1 MAEVGKIASP
11 PAGRQTERPNQKLAI
26 IGTRMKRKEDPRFL
40 TGHGRFVDDIALPN
54 MAHAAAL
61 RSPHAHARIRAIDK
75 REAEALP
82 GVLAVIT
89 GEEAARETAPLPCFA
104 NPPVEQRCI
113 ALGKVRHVGEPVAL
127 VVAESRYIAEDAAAL
142 IKVDYQ
148 VLPAVSDMM
157 EAIHSTGEAVLH
169 PERGPTNVAE
179 HRKYLF
185 GPVEEEFAHAAHIVK
200 RRLRWSRSGGQPL
213 ETVGAV
219 ARFDEGAG
227 KFTIYANTSMYNYI
241 GFTIAASLK
250 VDSHL
255 VNIVPVDA
263 GGSFGSKLFVH
274 KVPVLAALAARH
286 VGRPVK
292 YVEDRIDNM
301 SACDN
306 HGSDRTYEAE
316 LALDAQHRMMALRYK
331 VVDDYG
337 AYLQYG
343 LGTHGNGFSQTVGPY
358 KIRAVG
364 AEIIAVFTNK
374 TQQGACR
381 GFGSEV
387 TNFLIERMVDAAVSA
402 LDLDPVQFR
411 RDNFIQPHEFPY
423 QIPTGNL
430 YDSGDYP
437 GALDM
442 ALTML
447 DYEGWRRKQREARAE
462 GRYVG
467 IGLASCQ
474 EKGVF
479 SATEFW
485 MLNREKGFALT
496 SSPESVAIKI
506 DPNGK
511 AVISLNAPHWG
522 NSPETVAAMVLAEQ
536 LTLDPADISV
546 TYADTDH
553 GLPGTGPGGSR
564 YTVMVTGAVAGAARI
579 LKAKLLRV
587 ASHMLEAAPYD
598 LEFREG
604 KIGVKGVPGAA
615 RTIAEVAMQAH
626 MFRLSF
632 PDDDMTSGLD
642 ASYTYDHP
650 LATLPKSDS
659 DFGIFYPIMGHMCHM
674 PVVEVDPKTGKV
686 SILDYVAVHDCGTMI
701 NPMTVDGHVRGG
713 TAQGVGTAFFEEFQY
728 DREGQLLGAS
738 FTDYLI
744 PRVAEMPSKIRIG
757 HLVTPSPYT
766 EYGVKGAGEGG
777 RMVAPPAL
785 ASAVEDAL
793 RPLGVKIDT
802 LPATPARLR
811 ALIREAEARGGAH
824 LSGGA

>member
-1 MAEVGKIASP
+1 MAQAGKIASP
-11 PAGRQTERPNQKLAI
+11 PAGRQTERADQRLQV

-40 TGHGRFVDDIALPN
+40 TGHGRFVDDVALPN

-61 RSPHAHARIRAIDK
+61 RSPHAHARIRSIDK
-75 REAEALP
+75 RAAEALP

-89 GEEAARETAPLPCFA
+89 GEEAARETGPLPCFA
-104 NPPVEQRCI
+104 NPTVEQRCI
-113 ALGKVRHVGEPVAL
+113 ALGKVRHVGEAVAL

-148 VLPAVSDMM
+148 LLPVVSDPM
-157 EAIHSTGEAVLH
+157 EAIHSSGDAVIH
-169 PERGPTNVAE
+169 PERGPNNVAE
-179 HRKYLF
+179 HRQYVF
-185 GPVEEEFAHAAHIVK
+185 GPVEEEFARAAHVVK
-200 RRLRWSRSGGQPL
+200 RRLKWSRSGAQPI

-219 ARFDEGAG
+219 ASFDEGSG
-227 KFTIYANTSMYNYI
+227 KFTIHANTSMYSYI
-241 GFTIAASLK
+241 GFTLAGALK
-250 VDSHL
+250 VASHQL
-255 VNIVPVDA
+255 NIIPMDT
-263 GGSFGSKLFVH
+263 GGSFGSKLFTH
-274 KVPVLAALAARH
+274 KVPVMAATAARI

-292 YVEDRIDNM
+292 YIEDRVDSMM
-301 SACDN
+301 SCDN
-306 HGSDRTYEAE
+306 HGSDRVYDAE
-316 LALDAQHRMMALRYK
+316 LALDSRGRMTALRYR

-364 AEIIAVFTNK
+364 AEIFAVFTNK
-374 TQQGACR
+374 CQQGACR

-387 TNFLIERMVDAAVSA
+387 TNFLIERMVDGAVSE
-402 LDLDPVQFR
+402 LGLDPVRFR
-411 RDNFIQPHEFPY
+411 RDNFIQPGEFPY

-437 GALDM
+437 GALAM
-442 ALTML
+442 ALEML
-447 DYEGWRRKQREARAE
+447 DYRGWREKQAAARAQ
-462 GRYVG
+462 GRYIG

-479 SATEFW
+479 SSTEFW

-496 SSPESVAIKI
+496 SSPESVSIKI
-506 DPNGK
+506 DAMGK
-511 AVISLNAPHWG
+511 AVISLHAPHWG
-522 NSPETVAAMVLAEQ
+522 NSPETVSAMVLAEQ
-536 LTLDPADISV
+536 LTMDPADISV
-546 TYADTDH
+546 TYADSDH

-564 YTVMVTGAVAGAARI
+564 YTVMVTGAVAGAAKV
-579 LKAKLLRV
+579 LKTKLMRF
-587 ASHMLEAAPYD
+587 ASHMIEASPRD
-598 LEFREG
+598 LEFRNG
-604 KIGVKGVPGAA
+604 KIGVKGVPGLE
-615 RTIAEVAMQAH
+615 RTIADVAMQAH

-674 PVVEVDPKTGKV
+674 PVVEVDIKTGQVK
-686 SILDYVAVHDCGTMI
+686 ILDYVAVHDCGTMI

-713 TAQGVGTAFFEEFQY
+713 TAQGIGTAFHEEFQY
-728 DREGQLLGAS
+728 DRNGQLLGAS
-738 FTDYLI
+738 FHDYLM
-744 PRVAEMPSKIRIG
+744 PRVAEMPPEIRVG

-793 RPLGVKIDT
+793 RPLGVKVET
-802 LPATPARLR
+802 LPMTPARLR
-811 ALIREAEARGGAH
+811 ALIREKEGR
-824 LSGGA
+824 